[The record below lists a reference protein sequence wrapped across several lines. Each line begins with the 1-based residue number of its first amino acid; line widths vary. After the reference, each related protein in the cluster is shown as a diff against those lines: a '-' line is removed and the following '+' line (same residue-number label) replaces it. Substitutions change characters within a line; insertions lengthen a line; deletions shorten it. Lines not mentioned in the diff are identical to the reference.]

1 VSAEFRY
8 PGRPFPVLVETVGM
22 RTAFDRTLSVHGGG
36 QFAVWTGASRLGKTT
51 TASWGRNRINA
62 AAARP
67 DGDPDA
73 FRAAYLE
80 VGKVGPWGGHAQ
92 KQVLRSL
99 FHGLIGKLPEAVY
112 RQSPVEDLAAMI
124 VGGLARDDTQLVW
137 LDEAGRLSVEALDG
151 LCLVVDAA
159 AGADPP
165 HPLTIVLVGM
175 NDLPTKVHTREQL
188 RNRIHEWVHFA
199 PYTHDETWALLA
211 ALHPHF
217 ALLNPR
223 RRAHQ
228 EQVAFVHDL
237 ALGRPGLVVPFVRR
251 VVHWARDHGGA
262 IDLTL
267 LRAVHLMMQRDLDRS
282 ARDQEAGYPGLGAA
296 DDPPEDDDRD
306 DAGTT
311 GDDLDRPTDEGS
323 GAGGPAGAA

>member
-1 VSAEFRY
+1 MSQDFRY
-8 PGRPFPVLVETVGM
+8 PGRPVPVLVETAAM
-22 RTAFDRTLSVHGGG
+22 RTALDRTLSVHAGG
-36 QFAVWTGASRLGKTT
+36 QFATWTGASRLGKTT
-51 TASWGRNRINA
+51 TASWARNQINA
-62 AAARP
+62 AADRD

-92 KQVLRSL
+92 KSVLRSL
-99 FHGLIGKLPEAVY
+99 YHGLIGKMPEAVY
-112 RQSPVEDLAAMI
+112 RQSPLEDLAAMT
-124 VGGLARDDTQLVW
+124 VAGLAQDNTQVVW
-137 LDEAGRLSVEALDG
+137 LDETGRLSVDALDG

-165 HPLTIVLVGM
+165 FPLTIVLVGM

-188 RNRIHEWVHFA
+188 KNRIHEWVHFA
-199 PYTHDETWALLA
+199 PYSPDETWKLLA

-217 ALLNPR
+217 AALNSR

-228 EQVAFVHDL
+228 EQVEFVHDL

-251 VVHWARDHGGA
+251 LAHWARVHGQD

-267 LRAVHLMMQRDLDRS
+267 LRAVHLMMQRDLDRA
-282 ARDQEAGYPGLGAA
+282 ARDEKAGYPGLGAA
-296 DDPPEDDDRD
+296 DDPPEDDESSD
-306 DAGTT
+306 GE
-311 GDDLDRPTDEGS
+311 GDDGS
-323 GAGGPAGAA
+323 AGADPPGSAA